1 MSKRPSLRDKIS
13 GPNAVPIETLV
24 ERAASASQRVQ
35 QQFDSFLKLRVGDLE
50 ALQAQMARDPEAD
63 AWRNFFTIVRD
74 IRGSSA
80 LAGKMG
86 VNRFCISLE
95 TLLQE
100 RDPADPRMPSAIASH
115 VDALHIVTLGKAGD
129 ELSQSLL
136 AEQLTLAVDSLPV
149 MKRDFRATI

>member
-1 MSKRPSLRDKIS
+1 MSLSLRDKIS
-13 GPNAVPIETLV
+13 GPNAVPIENLV
-24 ERAASASQRVQ
+24 ARGAEASQRVQ
-35 QQFDSFLKLRVGDLE
+35 QHFDDFLKLRVGDLE
-50 ALQAQMARDPEAD
+50 ALQAELARDPDAE

-80 LAGKMG
+80 LAGKTG

-100 RDPADPRMPSAIASH
+100 RDPADPRMGSAIASH

-129 ELSQSLL
+129 ELSQTLL
-136 AEQLTLAVDSLPV
+136 AEQLALAVNALPA
-149 MKRDFRATI
+149 MKRGFRTIL

>member
-1 MSKRPSLRDKIS
+1 MSLRDKIS
-13 GPNAVPIETLV
+13 GPNAVAIEKLV
-24 ERAASASQRVQ
+24 ARGAQACERVQ
-35 QQFDSFLKLRVGDLE
+35 QHFDGFLKLRVEDLE
-50 ALQAQMARDPEAD
+50 TLQAQLARDPEAD

-100 RDPADPRMPSAIASH
+100 RDPADPRMASAIASH
-115 VDALHIVTLGKAGD
+115 INALHIVTLGKAGD
-129 ELSQSLL
+129 ELSQTLL
-136 AEQLTLAVDSLPV
+136 AEQLALAVNALPM
-149 MKRDFRATI
+149 MKRDASAPL

>member
-1 MSKRPSLRDKIS
+1 MSQRISLRDKIS
-13 GPNAVPIETLV
+13 GPNAVPIERLV
-24 ERAASASQRVQ
+24 ERGAQASERVQ
-35 QQFDSFLKLRVGDLE
+35 QHFDDFLKLRVEDLE
-50 ALQAQMARDPEAD
+50 ALQAQLTRDPDAD

-86 VNRFCISLE
+86 VNQFCISLE

-115 VDALHIVTLGKAGD
+115 IDALHIVTLGKAGD
-129 ELSQSLL
+129 ELSQTLL
-136 AEQLTLAVDSLPV
+136 AEQLSLAVNALPV
-149 MKRDFRATI
+149 TKHGAAR